1 MRSFSTFSPALRSLM
16 RFHIAYVR
24 TPVAAHMMGT
34 AASAPAIKTVSTR
47 SLMYKRLCLLCC
59 DVGGQCVRKSH
70 VGGLQRVWG
79 RWEKDGCSDVLGRSA
94 CAAISMTRAAL
105 LDELDEFARML
116 AGVKAMRLPAKAARV
131 AMRENML
138 IDVCCF
144 GGEVWW
150 FTCVL
155 RKYEGRDET

>member
-1 MRSFSTFSPALRSLM
+1 MRACASPCR
-16 RFHIAYVR
+16 
-24 TPVAAHMMGT
+24 
-34 AASAPAIKTVSTR
+34 
-47 SLMYKRLCLLCC
+47 
-59 DVGGQCVRKSH
+59 
-70 VGGLQRVWG
+70 GLQRVWG
-79 RWEKDGCSDVLGRSA
+79 TWEKDGRGDVLGRSA

-150 FTCVL
+150 VYVCITKIRGSRRNVKFM
-155 RKYEGRDET
+155 

>member
-1 MRSFSTFSPALRSLM
+1 MRSFSTFSPALRSLI

-34 AASAPAIKTVSTR
+34 AASAPV
-47 SLMYKRLCLLCC
+47 
-59 DVGGQCVRKSH
+59 
-70 VGGLQRVWG
+70 
-79 RWEKDGCSDVLGRSA
+79 GRSA

-150 FTCVL
+150 VYVCITKIRGSRRNVKFM
-155 RKYEGRDET
+155 

>member
-1 MRSFSTFSPALRSLM
+1 
-16 RFHIAYVR
+16 VR
-24 TPVAAHMMGT
+24 AQVPCRGITE
-34 AASAPAIKTVSTR
+34 S
-47 SLMYKRLCLLCC
+47 
-59 DVGGQCVRKSH
+59 VGK
-70 VGGLQRVWG
+70 VGKGWCG
-79 RWEKDGCSDVLGRSA
+79 DVLGRSA